1 LRTIILTFLCSVST
15 FILWGQ
21 DCYWVTFKD
30 KGTSYSLDNPSTFLS
45 PQALSRR
52 LYFNIPVQV
61 SDLPVSQ
68 TYLNAV
74 VDLGAQNGKSSK
86 WLNGAFFYSSDPSFV
101 NKVSQLS
108 FIESVLNLS
117 TNFQKSV
124 NNKLDLNAESLGNEI
139 PIETYGFSYKPIKML
154 EGQFLHNLGF
164 KANTIDIAVMDNG
177 FQFVNTNPYFDS
189 LNTLNKITG
198 VYNYVENTTNVFSEG
213 THGASVMSILAA
225 NKPDTLLGS
234 APLGNYYLF
243 TTENNNAEGKAEE
256 ISWALAAEWADSA
269 LGTWVVLS
277 TSLGYSAGFSDPSTN
292 YSYNDMDGNT
302 TIITK
307 AADLAA
313 QKGLLVVNS
322 AGNEG
327 EDSWKFITAPADGDS
342 VLAIGA
348 VDSFTV
354 VTKFSSYG
362 PAADG
367 DLKPN
372 VSAQGRSVVAVRSD
386 GELERISGTS
396 FSCPLVAGLAACL
409 WEAFPQKNN
418 MEIIQAIEQSAHLYY
433 TPDPQMGYGLPNFKI
448 AYEILSKDLNEVS
461 NSLWVYPNPVQDQFS
476 LSFLSAD
483 KQGYELL
490 IADVNGKVFIKEK
503 NKSNTTEMLVDV
515 SALEKGVYW
524 VFVKQGKQ
532 KFSKKILK
540 I

>member
-1 LRTIILTFLCSVST
+1 MRTFILTFLFLITLNV
-15 FILWGQ
+15 IWAQ
-21 DCYWVTFKD
+21 DTYWITFKD
-30 KGTSYSLDNPSTFLS
+30 KGNHVSLDNPSSFLS
-45 PQALSRR
+45 PQALARR
-52 LYFNIPVQV
+52 LHFNLDVQV

-68 TYLNAV
+68 SYMNSIQE
-74 VDLGAQNGKSSK
+74 LGAQMGKSSK
-86 WLNGAFFYSSDPSFV
+86 WLNGAIFYSNDPNFV
-101 NKVSQLS
+101 SKVKQFFFVESILNITLS
-108 FIESVLNLS
+108 N
-117 TNFQKSV
+117 QKTI
-124 NNKLDLNAESLGNEI
+124 NNKLDLNAESLGDEI
-139 PIETYGFSYKPIKML
+139 PVETYGFSYKPIKML
-154 EGQFLHNLGF
+154 EGQFLHNLGL
-164 KANTIDIAVMDNG
+164 KGNSIDIAVMDNG

-189 LNTLNKITG
+189 LNSLNKITG
-198 VYNYVENTTNVFSEG
+198 VYNYVENSTNVFSEG

-225 NKPDTLLGS
+225 NKPDTLMGA

-243 TTENNNAEGKAEE
+243 TTENDNAEGNAEE
-256 ISWALAAEWADSA
+256 IAWALAAEWADSA
-269 LGTWVVLS
+269 LGNWVVLS
-277 TSLGYSAGFSDPSTN
+277 TSLGYSKGFTDPSTN

-327 EDSWKFITAPADGDS
+327 EGSWKYITAPADGDS
-342 VLAIGA
+342 VLSIGA
-348 VDSFTV
+348 VDSFAV
-354 VTKFSSYG
+354 VAKFSSFG
-362 PAADG
+362 PASDG

-386 GELERISGTS
+386 GELQRISGTS

-433 TPDPQMGYGLPNFKI
+433 NPDEQMGYGLPNFKI
-448 AYEILSKDLNEVS
+448 AYEVLSKDLN
-461 NSLWVYPNPVQDQFS
+461 SLSDNLLIYPNPVQNLFT
-476 LSFLSAD
+476 LSFLSEN

-490 IADVNGKVFIKEK
+490 IADVNGKVFLKEK
-503 NKSNTTEMLVDV
+503 NKSNTTEMQVDV
-515 SALEKGVYW
+515 SSLEKGIYW